1 MWIRRPYENPSPPVQ
16 CCGGSKMD
24 FPRTWVPG
32 SQASPSLRESRRD
45 GEVRFGWNAAYQV
58 LAQRPR
64 CPWVL
69 AQTLPDSY
77 PLQLSRFLLLGPA
90 ALPQPSRCP
99 LPQPPPPPLLLG
111 WVGRAAAWGS
121 RGLYLACGG
130 RAVGAEARRSS
141 WSQS

>member
-1 MWIRRPYENPSPPVQ
+1 MDQEAKREPFSTRAMLWRFQNGLSSDMGPWEPSFTIPQRKQEGWRGKVWLER
-16 CCGGSKMD
+16 CL
-24 FPRTWVPG
+24 PG
-32 SQASPSLRESRRD
+32 SGPAPPLPL
-45 GEVRFGWNAAYQV
+45 GPGAN
-58 LAQRPR
+58 
-64 CPWVL
+64 
-69 AQTLPDSY
+69 PDSY

>member
-1 MWIRRPYENPSPPVQ
+1 
-16 CCGGSKMD
+16 MD

-69 AQTLPDSY
+69 AQTLLATRSSCHASSFSAQQPY
-77 PLQLSRFLLLGPA
+77 PSPRGV
-90 ALPQPSRCP
+90 PSRSPRPRPSC
-99 LPQPPPPPLLLG
+99 
-111 WVGRAAAWGS
+111 WG
-121 RGLYLACGG
+121 G
-130 RAVGAEARRSS
+130 
-141 WSQS
+141 